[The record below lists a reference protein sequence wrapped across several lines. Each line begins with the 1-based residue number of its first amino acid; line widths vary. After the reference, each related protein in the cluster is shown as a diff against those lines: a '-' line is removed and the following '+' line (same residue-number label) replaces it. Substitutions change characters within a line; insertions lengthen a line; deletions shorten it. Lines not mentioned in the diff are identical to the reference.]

1 MHIYE
6 ILKSMQAAL
15 KSTPIDNHHLLK
27 QIKQYLSII
36 AEGGLDNIDGYD
48 IVPHKKKIIKN
59 ALLY

>member
-1 MHIYE
+1 
-6 ILKSMQAAL
+6 MQAAL